1 MKKPLF
7 CIMLVFGLTFGE
19 MADQSFLS
27 IKESQFVNPDMAV
40 TEFVNGLKNSSLEQM
55 FSTCAFN
62 EMSEL
67 YDFRKFSLRLN
78 AFSPQTWK
86 APSINSM
93 YIGLN
98 KIDAMNSMARQIKIL
113 TYSLLF
119 DADFDL
125 SIKAPFDEEEI
136 QKTLNELNV
145 DRLKNIEYV
154 RSDFSVKRF
163 EKNERYLKNSKDQAA
178 PLGAEDSTE
187 RLVLIKFENSYYTFG
202 IHLLKYNGFW
212 KIDILSS
219 PLVGTDISGK
229 VSKTTL
235 DEYNNIINSE

>member
-1 MKKPLF
+1 MVLLLGF
-7 CIMLVFGLTFGE
+7 VFGE

-27 IKESQFVNPDMAV
+27 IKEDQFVNPDMAV
-40 TEFVNGLKNSSLEQM
+40 VEFVNGLKISSLEKI
-55 FSTCAFN
+55 FSTCAIN
-62 EMSEL
+62 KISEL
-67 YDFRKFSLRLN
+67 YDFRKFCLRLD
-78 AFSPQTWK
+78 AFSPQTWR
-86 APSINSM
+86 APSINPM

-98 KIDAMNSMARQIKIL
+98 KIDAMNNIARQLKIL

-119 DADFDL
+119 DPNFDL
-125 SIKAPFDEEEI
+125 STKGPFDEVEI

-145 DRLKNIEYV
+145 DRLKNIEYI

-187 RLVLIKFENSYYTFG
+187 RLVLIKFENSYYAFG

-212 KIDILSS
+212 KINILSS

-229 VSKTTL
+229 VQKITL
-235 DEYNNIINSE
+235 NDYNNLLNS